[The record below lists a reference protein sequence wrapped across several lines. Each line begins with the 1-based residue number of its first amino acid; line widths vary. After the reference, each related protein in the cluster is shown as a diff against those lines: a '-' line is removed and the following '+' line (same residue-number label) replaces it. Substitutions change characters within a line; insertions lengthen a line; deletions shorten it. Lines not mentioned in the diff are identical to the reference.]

1 MGWYQRRVHGDCL
14 VGLSMKSVILVAA
27 CLTAVLAVPNGR
39 RLRPEEHWRPSV
51 AKDLSKYRP
60 RGEMFPIENSLD
72 KTMTRRNLKRNSIIP
87 SHYNLEEECGI
98 EGPPSKTKIVGG
110 DEAVEHQFP
119 WIVALFIDHAWFCGG
134 ALISEKWV
142 LTAAHC
148 VDGANYFEVMAGA
161 HNVRASSEDHRIVIT
176 SYKGFTHEAW
186 DRYTLKNDIAM
197 IELPEAVQFNDY
209 IKPTCLPEASNT
221 ADVGDLLSVIG
232 WGKPS
237 DQAASISP
245 VLRMVHDIPVMS
257 NADCNAYYG
266 IVGAGIVCLDT
277 EGGRSSCNGDSGG
290 PLISKEEQTKTP
302 GQKWTQVGVVSF
314 GSRAGCEVGAPA
326 GFTRTAYYRE
336 WITTNTGV

>member
-39 RLRPEEHWRPSV
+39 RLRPAEHWRPSV

-161 HNVRASSEDHRIVIT
+161 HNVRATSEPHRIEIS
-176 SYKGFTHEAW
+176 SYNGFTHEKW
-186 DRYTLKNDIAM
+186 DRHTLKNDIAL

-209 IKPTCLPEASNT
+209 IKPSCLPEAGDAVVN
-221 ADVGDLLSVIG
+221 GDLLSVTG

-237 DQAASISP
+237 DHASSISP
-245 VLRMVHDIPVMS
+245 VLRMVHDIPAMENS
-257 NADCNAYYG
+257 KCNQYYH
-266 IVGAGIVCLDT
+266 IVGDGIVCLDT
-277 EGGRSSCNGDSGG
+277 TGGSSCNGDSGG
-290 PLISKEEQTKTP
+290 PLMSKQQSKAS
-302 GQKWTQVGVVSF
+302 GQKWIQDGIVSF
-314 GSRAGCEVGAPA
+314 GSTMGCEVGAPA
-326 GFTRTAYYRE
+326 GFTRTEYYRE
-336 WITTNTGV
+336 WISTNSGV